1 MLKPVLGV
9 AAAGVIG
16 FVLWKLMLLLLLPL
30 FGIALAGLFVIIKV
44 SFIVGMVL
52 FAIWLVKRLLRD
64 PATTC

>member
-30 FGIALAGLFVIIKV
+30 FGIALAGVFVIIKV
-44 SFIVGMVL
+44 SFIIGMVCL
-52 FAIWLVKRLLRD
+52 AFWLVKRLLRD
-64 PATTC
+64 PATTV

>member
-52 FAIWLVKRLLRD
+52 FAIWLVKQLLRD